1 MSYARTACAFF
12 ALLLLPLASGR
23 AQNRPPLPPTA
34 GKTLTKILYV
44 GESDVYEFDRM
55 TAAAVGS
62 PTVADIVPLSSRR
75 LLVNAKGVGE
85 TTLFVYDRRGKH
97 ALRLAV
103 LLPAPDLGPIAA
115 RVQTEIGLPDVTAR
129 AVQDTLFLEGAVT
142 SVVALQRASA
152 IAGVYTPKF
161 KNLIAVLLPPE
172 SAPGPSLAETYAAL
186 LTDNL
191 AGTGVTV
198 KVVNDKTIALLGQYA
213 AHIQGP
219 ETAPAAHLPPR
230 DRRTG
235 RFMRAS
241 KGEAGADT
249 PTPDDSAPL
258 MDLNEATRKQKRGE
272 DSLPLDPLDRLIQS
286 LPPDLKVVDM
296 VNLGSRPTRQILVHA
311 KIIDINRNATK
322 DLGIRWG
329 TLVGGASRTGGTST
343 FTPQPILFGQVS
355 GQSVA
360 PNGYGFFGG
369 DSLRRS
375 LPLGAQL
382 DALIEEN
389 KARVLSE
396 PSLMVLDGSEGS
408 ILVGGEIPIPVAQA
422 SSGTSGSSASVTIAY
437 KPYGVRL
444 LVSAAL
450 VGDGMVQM
458 TVTPEVSDLNYAASV
473 QISGFFVPSL
483 SVRRATSTLQMAD
496 GETLVI
502 GGLYSN
508 TTSREVERI
517 PLLSQ
522 IPVLGEFFK
531 HTVTRKAE
539 NELLILIQPEI
550 VTPQTAGAHPPTPG
564 SQENLPIVR
573 PDVRRGDFDK
583 DFPELQHGGGDRD
596 RPGPPVNLPP
606 LIQPL
611 SPAQGPRPQESK

>member
-1 MSYARTACAFF
+1 MSYARTACAFL
-12 ALLLLPLASGR
+12 ALLLLPLAAGR
-23 AQNRPPLPPTA
+23 AQNRSSLLPSIA
-34 GKTLTKILYV
+34 KTLTKTLYV

-97 ALRLAV
+97 QLRLAV
-103 LLPAPDLGPIAA
+103 LLPAPDLGPVAA
-115 RVQTEIGLPDVTAR
+115 RVQAEIGLPDVTAR
-129 AVQDTLFLEGAVT
+129 AVKDTLFLEGAVT

-152 IAGVYTPKF
+152 IAGVYTLKVR
-161 KNLIAVLLPPE
+161 NMITILSPPE
-172 SAPGPSLAETYAAL
+172 SAPGPSLAQTYAAL

-191 AGTGVTV
+191 VGSGV
-198 KVVNDKTIALLGQYA
+198 KVQVVDDKTIALLGQYA
-213 AHIQGP
+213 SHIAAP
-219 ETAPAAHLPPR
+219 EAAPAPHLPPR
-230 DRRTG
+230 NRRTG

-241 KGEAGADT
+241 KGEAGIDT
-249 PTPDDSAPL
+249 PGAAPDESAPL
-258 MDLNEATRKQKRGE
+258 MDLKEASPKRSG
-272 DSLPLDPLDRLIQS
+272 DSPPLDPLDRLIQS
-286 LPPDLKVVDM
+286 LPPDLKVVDLI
-296 VNLGSRPTRQILVHA
+296 NIGSRPTRQILVHA

-329 TLVGGASRTGGTST
+329 SLAGGSSRTGNVAA
-343 FTPQPILFGQVS
+343 FTPQPILFGQVG
-355 GQSVA
+355 GQSVT
-360 PNGYGFFGG
+360 PGGYGFFGG
-369 DSLRRS
+369 DALRRIF
-375 LPLGAQL
+375 PLAAQL
-382 DALIEEN
+382 DALIQEN

-422 SSGTSGSSASVTIAY
+422 SSGTSGNSASVTIEY

-450 VGDGMVQM
+450 TGDGMVQM

-473 QISGFFVPSL
+473 QISGFVVPSL
-483 SVRRATSTLQMAD
+483 TVRRATSTLQMAD

-508 TTSREVERI
+508 TTSREIERI

-564 SQENLPIVR
+564 SLENLPIAR
-573 PDVRRGDFDK
+573 PNVRRGDFDK
-583 DFPELQHGGGDRD
+583 DFPELQHDGGDRD
-596 RPGPPVNLPP
+596 KPGPPMNLPP
-606 LIQPL
+606 LP
-611 SPAQGPRPQESK
+611 SSQEPK

>member
-1 MSYARTACAFF
+1 MPNARTTCAFL
-12 ALLLLPLASGR
+12 ALLLMPLAAGH
-23 AQNRPPLPPTA
+23 AQNRSILPPSA
-34 GKTLTKILYV
+34 GIAITKTLYV

-62 PTVADIVPLSSRR
+62 LTIADIVPLSSRR

-97 ALRLAV
+97 SLRLEV

-129 AVQDTLFLEGAVT
+129 AVKDTLFLEGSVT

-152 IAGVYTPKF
+152 IAGVYSVKVR
-161 KNLIAVLLPPE
+161 NLITVLPTPE
-172 SAPGPSLAETYAAL
+172 SASGLSLAQTYAAL

-191 AGTGVTV
+191 VGTGV
-198 KVVNDKTIALLGQYA
+198 KVQVVDDKTIALLGQYA
-213 AHIQGP
+213 SHIAGP
-219 ETAPAAHLPPR
+219 EADLGASKPSSQARKPR
-230 DRRTG
+230 KPKRV
-235 RFMRAS
+235 S
-241 KGEAGADT
+241 KGEAGADVPEAAT
-249 PTPDDSAPL
+249 DESAPL
-258 MDLNEATRKQKRGE
+258 MDLKEAAPRRAGG
-272 DSLPLDPLDRLIQS
+272 DSPRDTLDRLIQS
-286 LPPDLKVVDM
+286 LPPELKVVDL

-322 DLGIRWG
+322 SLGVSWG
-329 TLVGGASRTGGTST
+329 SLQGSAARGGTGYTLV
-343 FTPQPILFGQVS
+343 PQPILFGQLT
-355 GQSVA
+355 GQEANVD
-360 PNGYGFFGG
+360 GYGFAGG
-369 DSLRRS
+369 GALKRIF
-375 LPLGAQL
+375 PLAAQL
-382 DALIEEN
+382 DALVTEN

-422 SSGTSGSSASVTIAY
+422 SNGTSGSSASVTIEY

-473 QISGFFVPSL
+473 QISGFVVPSL
-483 SVRRATSTLQMAD
+483 TVRRATSTLQMAD

-502 GGLYSN
+502 GGLYSS
-508 TTSREVERI
+508 TASREVERI

-550 VTPQTAGAHPPTPG
+550 VTPQTPGAHPPTPG
-564 SQENLPIVR
+564 SPENLPIISAGCPAR
-573 PDVRRGDFDK
+573 GLRQGLPQPTARR
-583 DFPELQHGGGDRD
+583 
-596 RPGPPVNLPP
+596 
-606 LIQPL
+606 
-611 SPAQGPRPQESK
+611 PRP

>member
-1 MSYARTACAFF
+1 MSYARTACAFLI
-12 ALLLLPLASGR
+12 LLLLPLTVGR
-23 AQNRPPLPPTA
+23 AQNRPPLPPPT
-34 GKTLTKILYV
+34 GKTLTKTLYV

-97 ALRLAV
+97 ALRLVV
-103 LLPAPDLGPIAA
+103 LLPAPDLGPVAA
-115 RVQTEIGLPDVTAR
+115 RVQAEIGLPDVTAR
-129 AVQDTLFLEGAVT
+129 AVKDTLFLEGGVT

-152 IAGVYTPKF
+152 IAGVYTLKVR
-161 KNLIAVLLPPE
+161 NMITVLPPPE
-172 SAPGPSLAETYAAL
+172 SAPGPSLAQTYAAL

-191 AGTGVTV
+191 VGTGVTV
-198 KVVNDKTIALLGQYA
+198 KVVDDKTIALLGQYA
-213 AHIQGP
+213 AHIKAP

-230 DRRTG
+230 NPRTG

-241 KGEAGADT
+241 KGGTGADT
-249 PTPDDSAPL
+249 TEAAPDESAPL
-258 MDLNEATRKQKRGE
+258 MDLKEATAKRSR
-272 DSLPLDPLDRLIQS
+272 DSPPLDPLDRLIQS
-286 LPPDLKVVDM
+286 LPTELKVVDLI
-296 VNLGSRPTRQILVHA
+296 NLGSRPTRQILVHA
-311 KIIDINRNATK
+311 KIIDINRNAAK
-322 DLGIRWG
+322 HLGVQWG
-329 TLVGGASRTGGTST
+329 SLQGSAARGGTSYT
-343 FTPQPILFGQVS
+343 LAPQPILFGQLS
-355 GQSVA
+355 GQNA
-360 PNGYGFFGG
+360 NANGYGFTGG
-369 DSLRRS
+369 GALSRIF
-375 LPLGAQL
+375 PLAAQL
-382 DALIEEN
+382 DALVIEN

-408 ILVGGEIPIPVAQA
+408 ILVGGEIPIPVAQS
-422 SSGTSGSSASVTIAY
+422 SSGTSGNSASVSIEY

-473 QISGFFVPSL
+473 QISGFVVPSL
-483 SVRRATSTLQMAD
+483 TVRRATSTLQMAD

-531 HTVTRKAE
+531 HTVTRKSE
-539 NELLILIQPEI
+539 SELLILIQPEI

-564 SQENLPIVR
+564 SLENLPIAR
-573 PDVRRGDFDK
+573 PNIRRGDFDK
-583 DFPELQHGGGDRD
+583 DFPDLQHGGGDRD
-596 RPGPPVNLPP
+596 KPGPPMNLPP
-606 LIQPL
+606 LP
-611 SPAQGPRPQESK
+611 SSQEPK